1 MGKQHQEPARDRQ
14 VLLEM
19 QELIAIAELAVEQH
33 GGGKAEAREQQRG
46 GAGVIAH
53 TIRRPQPNSTAMA
66 NGKSSPGMPKTCM

>member
-1 MGKQHQEPARDRQ
+1 MGKQHQQPARDGQ

-19 QELIAIAELAVEQH
+19 QELIAVAELAVEQH
-33 GGGKAEAREQQRG
+33 GSGKAEARQQQRG

-66 NGKSSPGMPKTCM
+66 NGKSSPGMPKARM